1 MKNTIKKRIFVFV
14 MLICCISGMFAQV
27 MAIKDKS
34 IFKNTNL
41 SSKNNKTETEEVV
54 VKETFI
60 PNAQMAMSSPDY
72 LVTAGDVYTLA
83 FAMGTTPVSYTM
95 TVDSSYK
102 IRVANLGIVN
112 AKGLSFLQLKSQVE
126 AIVSKNYP
134 MGGVQF
140 VLVSPAM
147 FNVKVSG
154 DVSSSTE
161 SPAWA
166 LSRLSS
172 VVVPLFTD
180 YSSSRDIQVI
190 SADGTKKVYDLFLA
204 ERNGDFSNDPY
215 LRPGDNIIVSEAK
228 RKVRIDGA
236 VKRPGVYE
244 LLDGENLKALVEKY
258 GDGLT
263 PYADTSRIDL
273 LRINNEP
280 EAGKMYYFK
289 DDAIKSDIAV
299 DSFD

>member
-140 VLVSPAM
+140 VLVSPC
-147 FNVKVSG
+147 
-154 DVSSSTE
+154 
-161 SPAWA
+161 
-166 LSRLSS
+166 R
-172 VVVPLFTD
+172 
-180 YSSSRDIQVI
+180 
-190 SADGTKKVYDLFLA
+190 
-204 ERNGDFSNDPY
+204 
-215 LRPGDNIIVSEAK
+215 
-228 RKVRIDGA
+228 
-236 VKRPGVYE
+236 
-244 LLDGENLKALVEKY
+244 
-258 GDGLT
+258 
-263 PYADTSRIDL
+263 
-273 LRINNEP
+273 
-280 EAGKMYYFK
+280 
-289 DDAIKSDIAV
+289 
-299 DSFD
+299 